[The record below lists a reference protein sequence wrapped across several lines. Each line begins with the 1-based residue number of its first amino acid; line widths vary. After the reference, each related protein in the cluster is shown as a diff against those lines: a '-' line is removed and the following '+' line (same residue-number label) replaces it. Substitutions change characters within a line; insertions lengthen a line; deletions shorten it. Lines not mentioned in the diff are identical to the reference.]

1 MSQSKKPSVAGNR
14 GGSSYSNYSN
24 YSRGRSHKPKPGLQK
39 HQYHIEHMDA
49 LGQGVCKQ
57 NGAITFIAK
66 TLPGESGMARIH
78 KRSKGVQFAT
88 GESIAEQSAQR
99 IEPECVHFQQC
110 PGCHYLH
117 TDYPTEL
124 GFKQDA
130 LLKIMQPLL
139 MSGQLDKGN
148 ISVIAAPER
157 LSYRNRIQLHYRHQ
171 YIGLVDAATDQVVEI
186 PHCKMIRPEL
196 QSDFDALYSDK
207 SWAESH
213 QGKGHCELYLD
224 ESGVK
229 QTWNSRYA
237 EGGFTQVND
246 AMNTVLK
253 KIVSDELDAT
263 HNSRQP
269 LNRLLDLFS
278 GNGNLSNDALIEG
291 NEQLPRV
298 MVDIAPNEHNDYL
311 QIDLFDEG
319 ALKRFKKLSAV
330 TQFDGVLI
338 DPPRKGFPALGDWVK
353 ACKPKKLIYVSC
365 NAATMARDLCALE
378 GKFKIDKLLL
388 VDLFPSTY
396 HFETV
401 ACLSFK

>member
-1 MSQSKKPSVAGNR
+1 MGNKSQ
-14 GGSSYSNYSN
+14 
-24 YSRGRSHKPKPGLQK
+24 YSRGRSNKPKPGLQK
-39 HQYHIEHMDA
+39 HQYRIAHMDA

-57 NGAITFIAK
+57 NGSITFIAK
-66 TLPGESGMARIH
+66 TLPDESGVARIH

-88 GESIAEQSAQR
+88 SDSVDQTSPQR
-99 IEPECVHFQQC
+99 IKPECVHFQTC

-117 TDYPTEL
+117 TDYRTEL
-124 GFKQDA
+124 SFKQDA
-130 LLKIMQPLL
+130 LLKIMQPILQ
-139 MSGQLDKGN
+139 SGHLSEDA

-157 LSYRNRIQLHYRHQ
+157 LSYRNRMQLHYRHK
-171 YIGLVDAATDQVVEI
+171 YIGLVDAASDQVIEI

-207 SWAESH
+207 KWTESH

-237 EGGFTQVND
+237 DGGFTQVND

-253 KIVSDELDAT
+253 KIVSDEIINAST
-263 HNSRQP
+263 RVKNASKP
-269 LNRLLDLFS
+269 VNALLDLFS
-278 GNGNLSNDALIEG
+278 GNGNLSDDALT
-291 NEQLPRV
+291 NSAQVLPRV
-298 MVDIAPNEHNDYL
+298 MVDIASNKHDDYL

-319 ALKRFKKLSAV
+319 ALKRFKKLSV
-330 TQFDGVLI
+330 IKQFDSVLI
-338 DPPRKGFPALGDWVK
+338 DPPRKGFPALNDWVK
-353 ACKPKKLIYVSC
+353 ACKPKQLIYVSC
-365 NAATMARDLCALE
+365 NAATMARDLRALE
-378 GKFKIDKLLL
+378 GKFTIDKLLL

-396 HFETV
+396 HFESV